1 MAAAIQHLV
10 VMGPSGVGKTTTAR
24 LLAERLGWPYV
35 EGDSLHPPANVAK
48 MAAGTPL
55 TDDDRL
61 PWLQLIADHLS
72 AEANVGRS
80 TVVTC
85 SALKRTYRDILR
97 TADGDVLFIELRL
110 PPEVV
115 AERMDKRKGHFMPT
129 SLLQTQLD
137 TLEPLGTD
145 EPGIRHDAVGSPDQV
160 VDSILSRLNLTE

>member
-1 MAAAIQHLV
+1 MAVTSRHLV

-35 EGDSLHPPANVAK
+35 EGDSLHPQANVAK

-72 AEANVGRS
+72 KQANAGRS

-85 SALKRTYRDILR
+85 SALKRAYRDILR
-97 TADGDVLFIELRL
+97 TTDGDVLFIELRL
-110 PPEVV
+110 PPEIV
-115 AERMDKRKGHFMPT
+115 AERMEKRRGHFMPT

-137 TLEPLGTD
+137 TLEPLEAD
-145 EPGIRHDAVGSPDQV
+145 EPGIRHDAVGSPNQV
-160 VDSILSRLNLTE
+160 VDSILNRLDLTE